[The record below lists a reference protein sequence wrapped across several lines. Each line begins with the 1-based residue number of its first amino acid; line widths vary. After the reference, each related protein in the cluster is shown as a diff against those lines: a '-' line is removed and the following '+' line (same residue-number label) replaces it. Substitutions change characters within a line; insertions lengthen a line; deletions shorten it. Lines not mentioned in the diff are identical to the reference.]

1 MADGRLATWVHD
13 DKLKEAM
20 SRYVQQSL
28 SLQRS
33 EILDFLAGVFPQY
46 PWSIWSLDRRLH
58 HVEIYYNSNRVGI
71 DDVVQAVENE
81 LKGSA
86 LYGCMDTA
94 SRKLLWL
101 KVWITNFDPQ
111 LIGRWYLEHLL
122 QTKVISALI
131 RVDKGTETG
140 TMATIHSFVRLHHG
154 DMDPHDTVVY
164 GLSTSNHICNN
175 DQHY

>member
-1 MADGRLATWVHD
+1 MAKHTLQDLSSHHALHMFTKSFKMADGRLATWVHD

-81 LKGSA
+81 LKGSGQV
-86 LYGCMDTA
+86 LGYQGMHKKMT
-94 SRKLLWL
+94 
-101 KVWITNFDPQ
+101 Q
-111 LIGRWYLEHLL
+111 E
-122 QTKVISALI
+122 
-131 RVDKGTETG
+131 
-140 TMATIHSFVRLHHG
+140 
-154 DMDPHDTVVY
+154 Y
-164 GLSTSNHICNN
+164 GLNVTR
-175 DQHY
+175 DEVYDVK